1 MAAEKIDAI
10 LKMPAVIKVTAL
22 SESSIRRGMR
32 NGTFPACK
40 RLGPRA
46 IGWPESVIRAW
57 VAGTGA
63 ASASPG
69 DQPIGPSS

>member
-1 MAAEKIDAI
+1 MSAENIDPI
-10 LKMPAVIKVTAL
+10 LKMPVVVKITAL

-46 IGWPESVIRAW
+46 IGWPESVIRTW
-57 VAGTGA
+57 VAGTDA

-69 DQPIGPSS
+69 DQPTGPSS

>member
-1 MAAEKIDAI
+1 
-10 LKMPAVIKVTAL
+10 MPAVVKITAL

-46 IGWPESVIRAW
+46 IGWPESVIKAW
-57 VAGTGA
+57 VAGTA
-63 ASASPG
+63 VASASPG
-69 DQPIGPSS
+69 GRPTGPSS

>member
-1 MAAEKIDAI
+1 MAADTIDPI
-10 LKMPAVIKVTAL
+10 LKMPAVVKITAL

-46 IGWPESVIRAW
+46 IGWPESVIKAW

-69 DQPIGPSS
+69 DQPSGSSS